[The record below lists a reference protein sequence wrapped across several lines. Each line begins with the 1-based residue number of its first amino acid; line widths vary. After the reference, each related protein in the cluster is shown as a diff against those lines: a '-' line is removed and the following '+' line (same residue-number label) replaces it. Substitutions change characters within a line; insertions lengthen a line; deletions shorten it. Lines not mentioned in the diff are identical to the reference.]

1 MDAKRSPAEPS
12 RNLLIDHSVQL
23 TVLRRAAFYTLACS
37 LYFIMTL
44 VITESL
50 SNPQEA
56 ISETT
61 RRCLDEA
68 FFWAPGIVL
77 LAPFMIYD
85 LLRVTH
91 RLAVPIKLLHQE
103 MKDLVDDDPSKPVGV
118 ADGHA
123 NQDITECFQI
133 IRAELLELREFRA
146 NHG

>member
-1 MDAKRSPAEPS
+1 M
-12 RNLLIDHSVQL
+12 IDHSVQI

-85 LLRVTH
+85 LLRVTN
-91 RLAVPIKLLHQE
+91 RLAVPIRLLHQE
-103 MKDLVDDDPSKPVGV
+103 MKELVDHDPSKSMGV
-118 ADGHA
+118 ANGQQ
-123 NQDITECFQI
+123 NQDITECFQK
-133 IRAELLELREFRA
+133 IRTELLELREFRA